1 MAILDQRLLILGR
14 SKICLILFSGRNYVP
29 FYYWS
34 KICPLYLLVEKVS
47 VDNMSVEKTSRC
59 LTSNQTIVAYCVA
72 NFYVRMPI
80 NSLYCKISAFEKNNW
95 KRIIV
100 VFSST
105 LIQIALSSNK
115 SHFDQ
120 HEGPYIWNSHSIS
133 TGNTGCLFKE
143 DSRTRWLLCSFHY
156 FLLSVK

>member
-1 MAILDQRLLILGR
+1 MWEIWANQLQPKAL
-14 SKICLILFSGRNYVP
+14 KT
-29 FYYWS
+29 
-34 KICPLYLLVEKVS
+34 CPKSNISPNLV
-47 VDNMSVEKTSRC
+47 TLAT

-143 DSRTRWLLCSFHY
+143 DSRTRWLLFSFHY

>member
-1 MAILDQRLLILGR
+1 MWEIWANQLQPKAL
-14 SKICLILFSGRNYVP
+14 KT
-29 FYYWS
+29 
-34 KICPLYLLVEKVS
+34 CPKSNISPNLV
-47 VDNMSVEKTSRC
+47 TLAT

-115 SHFDQ
+115 SHFDK

>member
-1 MAILDQRLLILGR
+1 M
-14 SKICLILFSGRNYVP
+14 N
-29 FYYWS
+29 
-34 KICPLYLLVEKVS
+34 YLLLPKAL
-47 VDNMSVEKTSRC
+47 KTCPKSNISPNLVTLAT